1 MKGCD
6 TMPNKPGSCNPMQ
19 KGLRRQKLHE
29 NQNNVG
35 NEKKKPGYTNYYGDE
50 IK

>member
-1 MKGCD
+1 MKR
-6 TMPNKPGSCNPMQ
+6 KSGSNNPAQ
-19 KGLRRQKLHE
+19 KGKRRQTLHE

-35 NEKKKPGYTNYYGDE
+35 DPRNKPEFKAFNGNE